1 MIQELTEKDF
11 DKVYQIMEESFPPDE
26 RRTYQEQK
34 ALLSNSKYSIYVLPD
49 DETKEIKAFLAVW
62 QFDDVAFIE
71 HFAVNPAYRNRGLG
85 SQILQEIKNFLS
97 CMICLEVELPDCEIA
112 KRRIEFYKRNGFFL
126 NEYPYEQP
134 AITKGRKPLP
144 LMIMTSGSEITK
156 DRFDDIKVLLYKCVH
171 QVL

>member
-1 MIQELTEKDF
+1 
-11 DKVYQIMEESFPPDE
+11 
-26 RRTYQEQK
+26 
-34 ALLSNSKYSIYVLPD
+34 
-49 DETKEIKAFLAVW
+49 
-62 QFDDVAFIE
+62 
-71 HFAVNPAYRNRGLG
+71 
-85 SQILQEIKNFLS
+85 
-97 CMICLEVELPDCEIA
+97 MICLEVELPDCEIA

-156 DRFDDIKVLLYKCVH
+156 DRFDDIKVLLYKCVY